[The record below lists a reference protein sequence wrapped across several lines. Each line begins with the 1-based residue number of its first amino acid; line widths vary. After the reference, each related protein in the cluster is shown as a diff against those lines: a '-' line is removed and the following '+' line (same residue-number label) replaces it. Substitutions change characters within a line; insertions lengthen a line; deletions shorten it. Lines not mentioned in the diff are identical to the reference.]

1 MGELLCR
8 PRTDDTRRRVVPK
21 TLDPVTVGKGLNPG
35 WKNSI
40 RPGQNWCDRFT
51 PRPYTD
57 QKVNSNKS
65 KVKQRT
71 ELSILEQNQNQQK
84 VGRKKILKTKPD
96 QDKNRNTTELGQ
108 IKCMKN
114 VKKEK
119 NKIRREEMSEP
130 E

>member
-1 MGELLCR
+1 MR
-8 PRTDDTRRRVVPK
+8 QIYTW
-21 TLDPVTVGKGLNPG
+21 TL
-35 WKNSI
+35 
-40 RPGQNWCDRFT
+40 Q
-51 PRPYTD
+51 
-57 QKVNSNKS
+57 VNSKKS

-71 ELSILEQNQNQQK
+71 ELSIPERNQNQLK

-96 QDKNRNTTELGQ
+96 QDKNRNMTELGQ